1 MLMDAVRCCGVLRML
16 FRSLV
21 LNCGII
27 VLAKMLEDA
36 VGDVA

>member
-1 MLMDAVRCCGVLRML
+1 M
-16 FRSLV
+16 FRSLL

-36 VGDVA
+36 VASLLHGQAEAVAGAL